1 MPVIRID
8 LSEAYGALRQRRK
21 ALRRRRIMSWA
32 VSGVVLAGLFAVI
45 GVYYVSAV
53 PLPEALNLP
62 ATTTVYYSDGKT
74 VMARLG
80 AQNRIEV
87 KLSDLPAYV
96 PAAVVASVDPSF
108 YGDSG
113 ARISRQYAR
122 AATGLAGTSYLDRA
136 RALVLGWKLEDT
148 YSKQE
153 ILEFYLNTVYFG
165 RNAYGIGAAA
175 EVYFRKPA
183 AQLSL
188 AEAAVL
194 AGVLGAP
201 GDGRYDPTVNASG
214 AQQRFTEV
222 VAQMASNGAISRAQ
236 ADAARLPRVEAYDRS
251 AFDSGLEAPTGLVVE
266 QVLAEL
272 RQAPPFAGKP
282 AGAIENGGYSIVTTI
297 DTGVQRVVEQTADP
311 GVPGSVLA
319 AQPSNLQAAAVVVQP
334 GTGAVLAYYGGGDGT
349 GADFAGVHRTASGE
363 FAGFG
368 AHPAGQ
374 TFQVYTLAAALS
386 AGISVESRWQ
396 APPNRE
402 FPGSGLPPGTQVR
415 DVLPADCQPVCTLAQ
430 ATAASLS
437 VPYFAVAEKVGVP
450 KVLDTA
456 RQLGVTTLWLPE
468 TETTPRKRVEL
479 PPHADDVTP
488 AAAANV
494 ALGAGAVTVLDQA
507 DAMATLA
514 AGGVRA
520 PAHFVASVT
529 HGDDLVYK
537 SSAASQRVFD
547 PAVANQV
554 TGLLAGNPAA
564 SLAGNRPAAAKD
576 GVALLQGSAIE
587 TAHAWMVG
595 YTPQLAV
602 AIWVGNR
609 ETELPLRDDSGA
621 RITGSGLPAG
631 IYRAVMDTS
640 HSTLGLAPKAFPAPV
655 YSGDA
660 TAGDAP

>member
-1 MPVIRID
+1 MPVVRID
-8 LSEAYGALRQRRK
+8 LSEAYGALRQRGK
-21 ALRRRRIMSWA
+21 ALRRRRIVSWA
-32 VSGVVLAGLFAVI
+32 VAGVILAGLFGVI

-87 KLSDLPAYV
+87 RLDGLPAYV

-122 AATGLAGTSYLDRA
+122 AATGLAGASLLDRA

-148 YSKQE
+148 YSKRQ

-175 EVYFRKPA
+175 EVYFHKPA
-183 AQLSL
+183 AKLSL
-188 AEAAVL
+188 PEAVVL
-194 AGVLGAP
+194 GDVLGAP

-214 AQQRFTEV
+214 AQQRFAEV
-222 VAQMASNGAISRAQ
+222 VAQMAKDGAISRAE
-236 ADAARLPRVEAYDRS
+236 ADAARLPRVEAYDRG

-272 RQAPPFAGKP
+272 RQAAPFAGQP
-282 AGAIENGGYSIVTTI
+282 AGAIENGGYTIVTTI
-297 DTGVQRVVEQTADP
+297 DAGVQRALEQTVDRD
-311 GVPGSVLA
+311 VPGSVLA
-319 AQPSNLQAAAVVVQP
+319 TQPNNLQAAAVVVQP
-334 GTGAVLAYYGGGDGT
+334 GTGAVLAYYGGEDGT

-363 FAGFG
+363 LAGFG

-374 TFQVYTLAAALS
+374 TFQVYTLAAAVS

-402 FPGSGLPPGTQVR
+402 FPNSGLPMGTQVR
-415 DVLPADCQPVCTLAQ
+415 DVLPADCQPVCTLAD

-450 KVLDTA
+450 SVLDTA
-456 RQLGVTTLWLPE
+456 RRLGISTVWLPE
-468 TETTPRKRVEL
+468 TETTPRQRVEL
-479 PPHADDVTP
+479 TSQGAGVS
-488 AAAANV
+488 AAAGADL

-529 HGDDLVYK
+529 HGEDVVYK
-537 SSAASQRVFD
+537 SDADSQRVLD
-547 PAVANQV
+547 AAVAGQV
-554 TGLLAGNPAA
+554 TGVLARNPAA
-564 SLAGNRPAAAKD
+564 SLAGGRPAAGKD
-576 GVALLQGSAIE
+576 GVAPLRGSAIE

-595 YTPQLAV
+595 YTPQLAIAV
-602 AIWVGNR
+602 WVGNR
-609 ETELPLRDDSGA
+609 ESELPLRDDSGA

-631 IYRAVMDTS
+631 IYRTVMDTS
-640 HSTLGLAPKAFPAPV
+640 HVTLGLAPAAFAPPV
-655 YSGDA
+655 YSGDVM
-660 TAGDAP
+660 AGDAP